1 MNNLTLE
8 EIEALRTAFEQP
20 QTANSA
26 ILIFTGIIALSGF
39 LFVMWWILS
48 MKLKPVEKMETQMA
62 TLTDTVNEM
71 KGSMWSES
79 SLNNLVQL
87 QLLKYIQNHEQTCPC
102 RLALTNKATTGVAT
116 TTPVIN
122 PNATSSNIQIP

>member
-8 EIEALRTAFEQP
+8 EIEALRAAFSQP
-20 QTANSA
+20 QTSNAA

-48 MKLKPVEKMETQMA
+48 MKLKPVDKLETQVS
-62 TLTDTVNEM
+62 TLVDTVNEM
-71 KGSMWSES
+71 RGNMWSES

-87 QLLKYIQNHEQTCPC
+87 KLFQYIQSHEQSCPC
-102 RLALTNKATTGVAT
+102 RQVLTNKATASTSAV
-116 TTPVIN
+116 N

>member
-8 EIEALRTAFEQP
+8 EIEALRAAFAQP
-20 QTANSA
+20 QTSNAA

-48 MKLKPVEKMETQMA
+48 MKLKPVEKLETQMSE
-62 TLTDTVNEM
+62 LTNTVNEM

-87 QLLKYIQNHEQTCPC
+87 QLLKYIQSHEQTCPC
-102 RLALTNKATTGVAT
+102 RLALTSKATTVT
-116 TTPVIN
+116 TTPAIN

>member
-8 EIEALRTAFEQP
+8 EIEALRVALAQP
-20 QTANSA
+20 QTSNAA

-48 MKLKPVEKMETQMA
+48 MKLKPVEKLETQMSE
-62 TLTDTVNEM
+62 LTSTVNEM
-71 KGSMWSES
+71 KSNMWSES

-87 QLLKYIQNHEQTCPC
+87 KLFQYIQTHEQNCPC
-102 RLALTNKATTGVAT
+102 RKALTNKATA
-116 TTPVIN
+116 PAPSIN
-122 PNATSSNIQIP
+122 PSVTSNNIPIP

>member
-8 EIEALRTAFEQP
+8 EIEALRVALAQP
-20 QTANSA
+20 QTSNAA

-48 MKLKPVEKMETQMA
+48 MKLKPVDKLETQVSA
-62 TLTDTVNEM
+62 LVDTVNEM
-71 KGSMWSES
+71 KGNMWSES

-87 QLLKYIQNHEQTCPC
+87 KLFQYIQNHEQSCPC
-102 RLALTNKATTGVAT
+102 RQALTNKATAP
-116 TTPVIN
+116 TPAVN

>member
-8 EIEALRTAFEQP
+8 EIEALRAAFAQP
-20 QTANSA
+20 QTSNAA

-48 MKLKPVEKMETQMA
+48 MKLKPVDKLETQVS
-62 TLTDTVNEM
+62 TLVDTVNEM

-87 QLLKYIQNHEQTCPC
+87 QLLKYIQSHEQTCPC
-102 RLALTNKATTGVAT
+102 RLALTNKATAT
-116 TTPVIN
+116 TPAVN

>member
-8 EIEALRTAFEQP
+8 EIEALRAAFAQP
-20 QTANSA
+20 QTSNAA

-48 MKLKPVEKMETQMA
+48 MKLKPVEKLETQMSE
-62 TLTDTVNEM
+62 LTNTVNEM

-87 QLLKYIQNHEQTCPC
+87 QLLKYIQSHEQTCPC
-102 RLALTNKATTGVAT
+102 RLALTSKATTVT
-116 TTPVIN
+116 TTSAIN